1 MAVFNTLKPILFLCF
16 YTFNVSMHVYCI
28 CMFVLHVI
36 LKMNVPD
43 FKTTPFSLCFSL
55 SVPKEPVLRDL
66 QRYVMPHIESDWESL
81 CIELNFDKNGEVL
94 DAIKK
99 ECGSNSKASCR
110 EVLRHWVKGE
120 GEGPH
125 TWGKMVECLKMIGAS
140 GAVNAIKEY
149 LSGVCKSLCL
159 CSNIICW
166 KCCPP
171 HSVHM

>member
-1 MAVFNTLKPILFLCF
+1 MCACVLCDSENEFENKSIEFLKDLMALC
-16 YTFNVSMHVYCI
+16 S
-28 CMFVLHVI
+28 VLIIPVI
-36 LKMNVPD
+36 TEPD
-43 FKTTPFSLCFSL
+43 
-55 SVPKEPVLRDL
+55 LRDL
-66 QRYVMPHIESDWESL
+66 QRYVMPHIEGDWESL

-99 ECGSNSKASCR
+99 EWGSNSKASCR
-110 EVLRHWVKGE
+110 EVLKHWVKGE

-159 CSNIICW
+159 CSNITCW
-166 KCCPP
+166 KCWPP
-171 HSVHM
+171 HCAVYTCNLRLVCSVV